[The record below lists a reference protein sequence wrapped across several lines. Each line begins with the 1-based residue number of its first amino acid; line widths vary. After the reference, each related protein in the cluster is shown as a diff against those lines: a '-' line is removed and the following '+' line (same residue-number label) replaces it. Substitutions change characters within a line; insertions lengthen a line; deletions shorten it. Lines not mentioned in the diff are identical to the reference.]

1 MKSRV
6 FIYISLGVDLLIASS
21 KFVAAGF
28 TGSPAMV
35 SEGVHSVI
43 DAVSQLMLL
52 WGIKVS
58 KKQPDTERPFGY
70 GKELYF
76 WSFNVSLAIFIVGG
90 CISFYEGV
98 TSFNHAS
105 FEGSAAWN
113 YAVLAFAF
121 IFNMVS
127 MFAALKAFNQQRG
140 RKHFWTAVVNTKD
153 PSTIIVLLGDVGDL
167 LGLTVAFIGV
177 FLGRLTHHPYYD
189 AIASMIIG
197 IILIGISGFLIRESK
212 SLLMGETTSRR
223 TFRRIMRI
231 AEADPAILKIK
242 KQSSMYMG
250 PEEILLQLNA
260 VFKDDLN
267 TKQITDA
274 IDRVSKGIQAEL
286 PLIKH
291 IFIEPVVK

>member
-1 MKSRV
+1 MKSRG
-6 FIYISLGVDLLIASS
+6 FIYISLAVDLLIASS

-35 SEGVHSVI
+35 SEGVHSII
-43 DAVSQLMLL
+43 DALSQLMLI

-58 KKQPDTERPFGY
+58 RKQPDAERPFGY

-76 WSFNVSLAIFIVGG
+76 WSFIVSLCIFIVGG

-98 TSFNHAS
+98 TTFTHAS
-105 FEGSAAWN
+105 FQGNPIWN

-127 MFAALKAFNQQRG
+127 MVAALKAFDQQRG

-167 LGLTVAFIGV
+167 LGLIVAFLGV
-177 FLGRLTHHPYYD
+177 FIGRLTNHPYYD

-212 SLLMGETTSRR
+212 SLLMGETTSRK
-223 TFRRIMRI
+223 TFRAIIKI
-231 AEADPAILKIK
+231 AEADRAIIKIK

-250 PEEILLQLNA
+250 PEEILLQLTA
-260 VFKDDLN
+260 VFNDELN

-274 IDRVSKGIQAEL
+274 IERVSKNIQTAF
-286 PLIKH
+286 PLIKQ

>member
-1 MKSRV
+1 
-6 FIYISLGVDLLIASS
+6 LS
-21 KFVAAGF
+21 KRL
-28 TGSPAMV
+28 P
-35 SEGVHSVI
+35 
-43 DAVSQLMLL
+43 DA
-52 WGIKVS
+52 
-58 KKQPDTERPFGY
+58 ERPFGY

-76 WSFNVSLAIFIVGG
+76 WSFIVSLAIFIVGG

-98 TSFNHAS
+98 TSFSHPTV
-105 FEGSAAWN
+105 EGNPVWN

-127 MFAALKAFNQQRG
+127 MVAALKAFNQQRG
-140 RKHFWTAVVNTKD
+140 RKHFWMAVVNTKD

-167 LGLTVAFIGV
+167 FGLIVAFLGV

-212 SLLMGETTSRR
+212 SLLMGETTSRK
-223 TFRRIMRI
+223 TFRRIIKI
-231 AEADPAILKIK
+231 AEADRAITKIK

-250 PEEILLQLNA
+250 PEEILLQLTA
-260 VFKDDLN
+260 VFNDDLN

-274 IDRVSKGIQAEL
+274 IERVSKGIQAEF
-286 PLIKH
+286 PLIKQ
-291 IFIEPVVK
+291 IFIEPVVR